1 VENEHELEKMALCLG
16 DFNEYYTGLV
26 FPELNEN
33 VTELP
38 PFVSYKIRH
47 NSKLVDCKL
56 FAVWFCKNLDLATN
70 AISDT
75 RNILSRDNPL
85 RDLKYLTFGFVFLQ
99 EAIEGRIVEKQ
110 TNTTVN
116 TGVYTQQEPYPCTKT
131 GLNCFKFFDF
141 INYDFILKNMPG
153 IFRCVS

>member
-1 VENEHELEKMALCLG
+1 MENEHELEKMALCLG

-26 FPELNEN
+26 FPELDKN

-47 NSKLVDCKL
+47 NSKLIDCKL
-56 FAVWFCKNLDLATN
+56 LALNELLFTVLATN
-70 AISDT
+70 AIADT

-99 EAIEGRIVEKQ
+99 EAIESRIVEHQ
-110 TNTTVN
+110 TNKSVN

-131 GLNCFKFFDF
+131 GLPFRFEVFK
-141 INYDFILKNMPG
+141 N
-153 IFRCVS
+153 